1 MKCKCGDLVKFTWK
15 YQDFPLKNGTI
26 TGLLLEYEEVPP
38 VEGFNGNHGLNV
50 TLLCEDG
57 INYHHLIA
65 DRWNVEILSE
75 PG

>member
-1 MKCKCGDLVKFTWK
+1 VRIGDLVRFTWK
-15 YQDFPLKNGTI
+15 CRDFPLKNGTI

-38 VEGFNGNHGLNV
+38 VEGFNEIHGLNV

-65 DRWNVEILSE
+65 DRWSVEVLSAE
-75 PG
+75 L

>member
-1 MKCKCGDLVKFTWK
+1 MKIGDLVRFTWK
-15 YQDFPLKNGTI
+15 YPDFSLKTSTI

-38 VEGFNGNHGLNV
+38 VEGFNEIHGLNV

-65 DRWNVEILSE
+65 DRWSVEVLSAE
-75 PG
+75 L

>member
-1 MKCKCGDLVKFTWK
+1 MKPGDLIRFTWK
-15 YQDFPLKNGTI
+15 FPEFTMENNTI

-38 VEGFNGNHGLNV
+38 VENFHGIRGLNV

-75 PG
+75 SK

>member
-1 MKCKCGDLVKFTWK
+1 MKRGDLIRFTWK
-15 YQDFPLKNGTI
+15 FPEFTMENNTI

-38 VEGFNGNHGLNV
+38 VENFHGIHGLNV

-65 DRWNVEILSE
+65 DRWNVEILNESK
-75 PG
+75 